1 MEGKGGGIGPLLETI
16 VSATGADGGAE
27 LLLDDGEGVLQSVAR
42 TVPTSSARHGLRRRR
57 TAASDDRAPLMVSV
71 PDAHGG
77 VLVLRRQGD
86 EGFSLADRALARV
99 YVRQLAGDVTA

>member
-42 TVPTSSARHGLRRRR
+42 TVPASSARRGLRKRR
-57 TAASDDRAPLMVSV
+57 TAASDDRPPLMVSV

-77 VLVLRRQGD
+77 VLCFD
-86 EGFSLADRALARV
+86 ARV
-99 YVRQLAGDVTA
+99 MRENPWPTVLWLACTFDNWPVM